1 MSQEGKRILIGV
13 DEAGRGCL
21 AGPVVS
27 ASVAIYDDQVIDGV
41 RDSKL
46 LSPKKRDD
54 LYDVIQ
60 DESLSFSIA
69 SIDNG
74 VIDQKNILVA
84 TLQSMKE
91 SIDAIEI
98 DADEILIDGP
108 HTPIMGNQRDSI
120 IRGVIGG
127 DKLFHCV
134 SAASIIAKQTR
145 ELEIEKL
152 KMQIG
157 DFGSGYPSD
166 ERTIKFLKSYFHV
179 NSKWPSGTR
188 KSWKTIERIR
198 PVKKLSD
205 FGE

>member
-27 ASVAIYDDQVIDGV
+27 ASVAIYDDQVIEGV

-46 LSPKKRDD
+46 LSPKKRDN

-74 VIDQKNILVA
+74 VIDQKNILIA

-134 SAASIIAKQTR
+134 SAASIIAKVYR
-145 ELEIEKL
+145 DKFMIELHQKYPQYNFQ
-152 KMQIG
+152 KNK
-157 DFGSGYPSD
+157 GYPTKD
-166 ERTIKFLKSYFHV
+166 HIQVIRKLG
-179 NSKWPSGTR
+179 PSPYHR
-188 KSWKTIERIR
+188 MSFKAELYDNQR
-198 PVKKLSD
+198 
-205 FGE
+205 

>member
-108 HTPIMGNQRDSI
+108 HTPIIGNQRDSI
-120 IRGVIGG
+120 TRGVIGG

-134 SAASIIAKQTR
+134 SAASIIAKVYR
-145 ELEIEKL
+145 DKFMIELHQKYPQYNFQ
-152 KMQIG
+152 KNK
-157 DFGSGYPSD
+157 GYPTKD
-166 ERTIKFLKSYFHV
+166 HIQAIRKLG
-179 NSKWPSGTR
+179 PSPYHR
-188 KSWKTIERIR
+188 MSFKAELYDNQR
-198 PVKKLSD
+198 
-205 FGE
+205 

>member
-108 HTPIMGNQRDSI
+108 HTPIMGNQRDSV

-134 SAASIIAKQTR
+134 SAASIIAKVYR
-145 ELEIEKL
+145 DKFMIELHQKYPQYNFQ
-152 KMQIG
+152 KNK
-157 DFGSGYPSD
+157 GYPTKD
-166 ERTIKFLKSYFHV
+166 HIQAIRKLG
-179 NSKWPSGTR
+179 PSPYHR
-188 KSWKTIERIR
+188 MSFKAELYDNQR
-198 PVKKLSD
+198 
-205 FGE
+205 

>member
-98 DADEILIDGP
+98 DADEIIIDGP

-134 SAASIIAKQTR
+134 SAASIIAKVYR
-145 ELEIEKL
+145 DKFMIELHQKYPQYNFQ
-152 KMQIG
+152 KNK
-157 DFGSGYPSD
+157 GYPTKD
-166 ERTIKFLKSYFHV
+166 HIQAIRKLG
-179 NSKWPSGTR
+179 PSPYHR
-188 KSWKTIERIR
+188 MSFKAELYEHQR
-198 PVKKLSD
+198 
-205 FGE
+205 

>member
-60 DESLSFSIA
+60 DESLGFSIA

-120 IRGVIGG
+120 TRGVIGG

-134 SAASIIAKQTR
+134 SAASIIAKVYR
-145 ELEIEKL
+145 DKFMIELHQKYPQYNFQ
-152 KMQIG
+152 KNK
-157 DFGSGYPSD
+157 GYPTKD
-166 ERTIKFLKSYFHV
+166 HIQAIRKLG
-179 NSKWPSGTR
+179 PSPYHR
-188 KSWKTIERIR
+188 MSFKAELYDNQR
-198 PVKKLSD
+198 
-205 FGE
+205 

>member
-1 MSQEGKRILIGV
+1 LSQEGKRILIGV

-98 DADEILIDGP
+98 DVDEILIDGP
-108 HTPIMGNQRDSI
+108 HTPIMGNERDSI

-134 SAASIIAKQTR
+134 SAASIIAKVYR
-145 ELEIEKL
+145 DKFMIELHQKYPQYNFQ
-152 KMQIG
+152 KNK
-157 DFGSGYPSD
+157 GYPTKD
-166 ERTIKFLKSYFHV
+166 HIQAIRKLG
-179 NSKWPSGTR
+179 PSPYHR
-188 KSWKTIERIR
+188 MSFKAELYDNQR
-198 PVKKLSD
+198 
-205 FGE
+205 

>member
-98 DADEILIDGP
+98 DADEIVIDGP
-108 HTPIMGNQRDSI
+108 HTPIMGDQRDSI
-120 IRGVIGG
+120 TRGVIGG

-134 SAASIIAKQTR
+134 SAASIIAKVYR
-145 ELEIEKL
+145 DKFMIELHQKYPQYNFQ
-152 KMQIG
+152 KNK
-157 DFGSGYPSD
+157 GYPTKD
-166 ERTIKFLKSYFHV
+166 HIQAIRKLG
-179 NSKWPSGTR
+179 PSPYHR
-188 KSWKTIERIR
+188 MSFKAELYDNQR
-198 PVKKLSD
+198 
-205 FGE
+205 

>member
-134 SAASIIAKQTR
+134 SAASIIAKVYR
-145 ELEIEKL
+145 DKFMIELHQKYPQYNFQ
-152 KMQIG
+152 KNK
-157 DFGSGYPSD
+157 GYPTKD
-166 ERTIKFLKSYFHV
+166 HIQAIRKLG
-179 NSKWPSGTR
+179 PSPYHR
-188 KSWKTIERIR
+188 MSFKAELYDNQR
-198 PVKKLSD
+198 
-205 FGE
+205 

>member
-120 IRGVIGG
+120 TRGVIGG

-134 SAASIIAKQTR
+134 SAASIIAKVYR
-145 ELEIEKL
+145 DKFMIELHQKYPQYNFQ
-152 KMQIG
+152 KNK
-157 DFGSGYPSD
+157 GYPTKD
-166 ERTIKFLKSYFHV
+166 HIQAIRKLG
-179 NSKWPSGTR
+179 PSPYHR
-188 KSWKTIERIR
+188 MSFKAELYDNQR
-198 PVKKLSD
+198 
-205 FGE
+205 

>member
-60 DESLSFSIA
+60 NECLSFSVA
-69 SIDNG
+69 SIDNH

-98 DADEILIDGP
+98 DADEIIIDGP

-134 SAASIIAKQTR
+134 SAASIIAKVYRDKFMIELHHKYPKYNFQKNKGYPTKDHIQAIR
-145 ELEIEKL
+145 EL
-152 KMQIG
+152 G
-157 DFGSGYPSD
+157 PSPYH
-166 ERTIKFLKSYFHV
+166 R
-179 NSKWPSGTR
+179 
-188 KSWKTIERIR
+188 
-198 PVKKLSD
+198 LS
-205 FGE
+205 FKPELYENES

>member
-98 DADEILIDGP
+98 DADEIIIDGP

-134 SAASIIAKQTR
+134 SAASIIAKVYRDKFMIELHHKYPKYNFQKNKGYPTKDHIQAIR
-145 ELEIEKL
+145 EL
-152 KMQIG
+152 G
-157 DFGSGYPSD
+157 PSPYH
-166 ERTIKFLKSYFHV
+166 R
-179 NSKWPSGTR
+179 
-188 KSWKTIERIR
+188 
-198 PVKKLSD
+198 LS
-205 FGE
+205 FKPELYENES

>member
-69 SIDNG
+69 SIGNG

-134 SAASIIAKQTR
+134 SAASIIAKVYR
-145 ELEIEKL
+145 DKFMIELHQKYPQYNFQ
-152 KMQIG
+152 KNK
-157 DFGSGYPSD
+157 GYPTKD
-166 ERTIKFLKSYFHV
+166 HIQAIRKLG
-179 NSKWPSGTR
+179 PSPYHR
-188 KSWKTIERIR
+188 MSFKAELYDNQR
-198 PVKKLSD
+198 
-205 FGE
+205 

>member
-74 VIDQKNILVA
+74 AIDQKNILIA

-134 SAASIIAKQTR
+134 SAASIIAKVYR
-145 ELEIEKL
+145 DKFMIELHHKYP
-152 KMQIG
+152 KYNFQKNK
-157 DFGSGYPSD
+157 GYPTKD
-166 ERTIKFLKSYFHV
+166 HIQAIRKLG
-179 NSKWPSGTR
+179 PSPYHR
-188 KSWKTIERIR
+188 MSFKAELYDNQR
-198 PVKKLSD
+198 
-205 FGE
+205 

>member
-98 DADEILIDGP
+98 DADEIIIDGP

-134 SAASIIAKQTR
+134 SAASIIAKVYR
-145 ELEIEKL
+145 DKFMIELHQKYPQYNFQ
-152 KMQIG
+152 KNK
-157 DFGSGYPSD
+157 GYPTKD
-166 ERTIKFLKSYFHV
+166 HIQAIRKLG
-179 NSKWPSGTR
+179 PSPYHR
-188 KSWKTIERIR
+188 MSFKAELYENQR
-198 PVKKLSD
+198 
-205 FGE
+205 

>member
-98 DADEILIDGP
+98 DADEIIIDGP

-134 SAASIIAKQTR
+134 SAASIIAKVYR
-145 ELEIEKL
+145 DKFMIELHQKYPQYNFQ
-152 KMQIG
+152 KNK
-157 DFGSGYPSD
+157 GYPTKD
-166 ERTIKFLKSYFHV
+166 HIQAIRKLG
-179 NSKWPSGTR
+179 PSPYHR
-188 KSWKTIERIR
+188 MSFKAELYDNQR
-198 PVKKLSD
+198 
-205 FGE
+205 